1 MAVFA
6 HDPAAAADAVL
17 RHLDGTLGA
26 LRTIHQL
33 RTPARQHRACPGG
46 QLVRARAAPLRRTA
60 PPAQAVALLAGPG
73 ARRYLNHVAARI
85 AVIEGDGIGRE
96 VIPAAIGVIRRLELG
111 LEFQPLNVGAER
123 YLQTGEALP
132 EDDFAQL
139 ETADAILLGAIGD
152 PGSPTPA
159 TSGRRWGG
167 SAANWISTR
176 TSGPPGCSA
185 AA

>member
-1 MAVFA
+1 M
-6 HDPAAAADAVL
+6 
-17 RHLDGTLGA
+17 
-26 LRTIHQL
+26 
-33 RTPARQHRACPGG
+33 
-46 QLVRARAAPLRRTA
+46 
-60 PPAQAVALLAGPG
+60 
-73 ARRYLNHVAARI
+73 
-85 AVIEGDGIGRE
+85 IEGDGIGRE

-152 PGSPTPA
+152 PRITDSHYAWQTLGRIRRELDLYA
-159 TSGRRWGG
+159 TSGRP
-167 SAANWISTR
+167 S
-176 TSGPPGCSA
+176 CSA